1 MTISSANW
9 PSFGIVNEGKYK
21 ALLAQ
26 GYSHGATVKAQPK
39 PLRYAINDLEVR
51 SSLLKLTV
59 YLESLDVQV
68 ETQSPKYEWSSFLS
82 NIGGVMGFFTGFYI
96 LSFFKI
102 VEWLVDLGSN
112 MISVI

>member
-1 MTISSANW
+1 MLTR
-9 PSFGIVNEGKYK
+9 
-21 ALLAQ
+21 

-39 PLRYAINDLEVR
+39 TLRYAMNDLEVR

-82 NIGGVMGFFTGFYI
+82 NIGSVMGLFTGFSI

-102 VEWLVDLGSN
+102 VEFLN
-112 MISVI
+112 MSQNVIFRTLTH